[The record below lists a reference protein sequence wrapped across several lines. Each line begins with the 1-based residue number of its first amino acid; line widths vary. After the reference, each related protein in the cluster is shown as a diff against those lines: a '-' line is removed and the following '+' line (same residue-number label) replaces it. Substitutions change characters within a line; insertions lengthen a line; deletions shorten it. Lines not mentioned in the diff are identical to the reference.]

1 MRTISWVWVPSFV
14 LLAASPASAGAII
27 LSDIRTITGSVHEFV
42 MSDTGGEARF
52 DDTFNFTASASE
64 FTAAYAHRSS
74 FDAPDSS
81 VVSLKKSCTSVAE
94 WVLCAHAEKTSPQ
107 ADVAD

>member
-1 MRTISWVWVPSFV
+1 MTMRQLMSHT
-14 LLAASPASAGAII
+14 AG
-27 LSDIRTITGSVHEFV
+27 
-42 MSDTGGEARF
+42 F
-52 DDTFNFTASASE
+52 DVNE
-64 FTAAYAHRSS
+64 AYAKARLR
-74 FDAPDSS
+74 DSDLQAMIKKLAS